1 MGDHGNLNPL
11 YIPFGNTAVAF
22 DGSDPDPLNH
32 IPLRI
37 KSLTISMTDFPT
49 TVYKFRVRISGVLD
63 VVACG
68 MGETN
73 YLAIAISGYPTASQ
87 TL

>member
-1 MGDHGNLNPL
+1 MGIKGNLNPL

-22 DGSDPDPLNH
+22 DDSDPDPVNH
-32 IPLRI
+32 TPLRI

-63 VVACG
+63 DGACG
-68 MGETN
+68 IGEAN
-73 YLAIAISGYPTASQ
+73 
-87 TL
+87 